1 MKMNDFKNKK
11 HNLLA
16 FERTQFDK
24 HYVEFNVEISR
35 LDHELQE
42 FIDQNFLKFRN
53 IEYSLKLL
61 TKFENI
67 LKRNSL
73 RHNL

>member
-1 MKMNDFKNKK
+1 MDEFKGKN
-11 HNLLA
+11 HLLLE
-16 FERTQFDK
+16 FEKTKFDK
-24 HYVEFNVEISR
+24 DYVEFNVEISR

-42 FIDQNFLKFRN
+42 FIDQNFTKFRN

>member
-1 MKMNDFKNKK
+1 MDDFKNKN
-11 HNLLA
+11 HSLLK
-16 FERTQFDK
+16 FELTKFDK
-24 HYVEFNVEISR
+24 DYVEFNVEISK

-42 FIDQNFLKFRN
+42 FIDNNFTKFRN

-67 LKRNSL
+67 LKR
-73 RHNL
+73 